1 VGEESWSG
9 LFAHPAEPPD
19 GRGGLGTAGTRCCGP
34 PGRGIGVKA
43 VVYEGSRYVKVKDIP
58 DAKIE
63 QSTDV
68 LVRITSTPLMQ
79 EFSTC

>member
-1 VGEESWSG
+1 MAVAAWGLREPGAADHQEE
-9 LFAHPAEPPD
+9 A
-19 GRGGLGTAGTRCCGP
+19 
-34 PGRGIGVKA
+34 IGVKA
-43 VVYEGSRYVKVKDIP
+43 VVYEGSRDAKVKDTP

-63 QSTDV
+63 QSTGV